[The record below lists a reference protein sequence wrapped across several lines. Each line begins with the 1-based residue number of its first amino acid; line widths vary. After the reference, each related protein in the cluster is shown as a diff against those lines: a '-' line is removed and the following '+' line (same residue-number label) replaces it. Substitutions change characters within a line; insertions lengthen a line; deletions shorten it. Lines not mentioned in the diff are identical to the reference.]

1 MAEERPVDY
10 LVVGLGTPQPEFIV
24 TRQNDYLAN
33 CISMQTTLLKNAV
46 SGQTIVAENVIPE
59 DFKRPVFTRTVDLYA
74 DINDSVFSLTEADLH
89 QGPASSLKPG
99 ADTIV
104 KKTFRMVIC
113 KPLTSIEESGL
124 VVKKAIA
131 HYNIKDISKQ
141 LIVVF
146 DDMNTLPGTIAIQ
159 HGSDIRGADHH
170 HGVKS
175 ILKELGT
182 NSFVRFRMGVGSPSA
197 GKESPESYAIQNF
210 PEANREIDLF
220 GHALDV
226 SGQALQHYAAFG
238 DIKDTTKK
246 FKSKKLPKT
255 LRKLPGLL
263 FPVDVRQLHDVV
275 VREKKVILR
284 QGPGG
289 RSSNNG
295 ITATV
300 FGATGFVGR
309 NLVNNLGTLEL
320 IAGKRGTT
328 IVTPYR
334 GVDDD
339 RRFLRPMADLGKM
352 VQLRYDLR
360 DEVSIAEC
368 VRHSDV
374 VYNCIGRNFP
384 TKNFSFDKVH
394 HEGARRLAKIA
405 REEGVSKFIHVS
417 ALNADVDSPSAFLRS
432 KALGEIAVREE
443 FPEATIVRP
452 AWIFGH
458 EDRFWNRLGWF
469 SKWVPFS
476 VMIAPN
482 GGHAVMRPVFVGDVA
497 AVLAQMAKEDATVGK
512 DVELYGPNTYHYH
525 KLIELFQDAA
535 MRQNHTVSIPKILL
549 NPSALTFENFGIVP
563 HTPEETIHRFV
574 GMYRD
579 DVFSGA
585 PVNQLT
591 KNYTI
596 QESDA

>member
-113 KPLTSIEESGL
+113 KPLSSIEESGL

-263 FPVDVRQLHDVV
+263 FPVDVVDTENKPTLTW
-275 VREKKVILR
+275 
-284 QGPGG
+284 
-289 RSSNNG
+289 RSFFQQWYCISVMLG

-352 VQLRYDLR
+352 VQL
-360 DEVSIAEC
+360 
-368 VRHSDV
+368 
-374 VYNCIGRNFP
+374 
-384 TKNFSFDKVH
+384 VH

-549 NPSALTFENFGIVP
+549 KPLASIWSSVLAFPILHPDEVERLCISDKFSPSALTFENFGIVP